1 MMESSKQL
9 GVIGGLGPLATAYFM
24 ELVTKM
30 TDARTD
36 QQHLPMI
43 VYSAPYSPD
52 RTAYILG
59 ISRDDPSKEMIRI
72 GQTLSQMQVS
82 HIAIPCLTAHYFF
95 DDLEQNIPVPVIHGV
110 RATVRH
116 LRENGIRRVGI
127 MATSGTIRAGIF
139 RRELERQGLEALIP
153 SQKAQNN
160 VMHLIF
166 QNVKAGKPAEMDR
179 FHAAAK
185 NLRAQGAQVIILGCT
200 ELSLIKRDAEI
211 GAGFIDELEVL
222 AQQSVLLCGKP
233 LKQEY
238 ACLITR

>member
-43 VYSAPYSPD
+43 VYSAPYIPD

-59 ISRDDPSKEMIRI
+59 VSRDDPSKEMIRI

-95 DDLEQNIPVPVIHGV
+95 DELERNIPVPVIHGV

-153 SQKAQNN
+153 SPKAQTN

-166 QNVKAGKPAEMDR
+166 GNIKAGNPVEIDR
-179 FHAAAK
+179 FYAAAQD
-185 NLRAQGAQVIILGCT
+185 LWDAGAEAIILGCT
-200 ELSLIKRDAEI
+200 ELSLIKRDHPI
-211 GAGFIDELEVL
+211 GPGFIDAMEVL
-222 AQQSVLLCGKP
+222 AREAILSCDYP
-233 LKQEY
+233 LKPAYQ
-238 ACLITR
+238 CLITR